1 MYVTGTNIISSLGFD
16 TESNFANAR
25 KGISGVKHYDAGTF
39 DLPDA
44 FMASLIDRRVLEECF
59 ADVTLC
65 NQCLNNNDMKQLTIL
80 EKASIL
86 SILYA
91 NEEAGIDLAA
101 PSTGLVF
108 STTKGNVDMLGS
120 NIGSDTAPCLWHSA
134 KAIARYLGNPNMP
147 TIVSNACISGL
158 AALITARRQ
167 LLGNEYDNIVVV
179 GCDLLSKFIISGFQS
194 FKALST
200 ELCKPFDVERCG
212 LNLGEAA
219 ATIVL
224 SSNHRN
230 PKSNKSLFRIVDGAI
245 RNDATHISAPSRVGE
260 GLSRALNC
268 IMNGNNIKSGDIA
281 FVSAHGT
288 ATPYNDSMEAN
299 ALFNAGLGRLPVGS
313 LKGYFGHT
321 LGAAG
326 ILESIVS
333 MKALENNMLLPTLN
347 VLAVERLIIND
358 NNFSLNVPT
367 VITKTNRRYFIKTMS
382 GFGGVNSAALYEKIA
397 NGDEFKSD
405 C

>member
-1 MYVTGTNIISSLGFD
+1 MQVTGTNIISSLGFD
-16 TESNFANAR
+16 TEGNFANTK
-25 KGISGVKHYDAGTF
+25 KGLSGVKHYDAGTF

-44 FMASLIDRRVLEECF
+44 FMASLIDRRALEERF
-59 ADVTLC
+59 SAVALC
-65 NQCLNNNDMKQLTIL
+65 NQYSNDNDIKQLTIL

-86 SILYA
+86 SVIYA
-91 NEEAGIDLAA
+91 NEEADIDLTA

-108 STTKGNVDMLGS
+108 STTKGNVDRLGS
-120 NIGSDTAPCLWHSA
+120 NTGIDTAPYLWHSA
-134 KAIARYLGNPNMP
+134 KAIARFLGNPNRP

-167 LLGNEYDNIVVV
+167 LLGKEYDNIVVV

-219 ATIVL
+219 ATIIL
-224 SSNHRN
+224 SSN
-230 PKSNKSLFRIVDGAI
+230 PKSDKSLFRLVDGAI

-260 GLSRALNC
+260 GLGRALRYILNSNR
-268 IMNGNNIKSGDIA
+268 IEKNDIA

-299 ALFNAGLGRLPVGS
+299 ALFNAELGGLPVGS

-326 ILESIVS
+326 ILESIIS
-333 MKALENNMLLPTLN
+333 MKALENNIVLPTLN
-347 VLAVERLIIND
+347 ISSVERLIIND
-358 NNFSLNVPT
+358 NSFSLNVPT
-367 VITKTNRRYFIKTMS
+367 AITKTDRRYFIKTMS
-382 GFGGVNSAALYEKIA
+382 GFGGVNSALLYEFCRK
-397 NGDEFKSD
+397 
-405 C
+405 